1 MRHIILSILSE
12 LQGLAVE
19 CCISQLLKQS
29 QAEEA
34 ETDHH
39 EQIAPF
45 WQQKWDELCVDCLAP
60 ELNVTVRMLVTHWFL
75 TATIVMLRTG

>member
-19 CCISQLLKQS
+19 CCISQLLVQS

-45 WQQKWDELCVDCLAP
+45 
-60 ELNVTVRMLVTHWFL
+60 
-75 TATIVMLRTG
+75 